1 MQHRLWDLAFL
12 QGMWQDASAC
22 CAHLKQQ
29 HVYAHGFHFPIVAA
43 VSTVAA
49 EIANEWSRQ
58 VLGKKRAIMKHFK
71 MRRDRRVAVAADWSG
86 PLPPKQQQPGNQTKA
101 KHLLGFMMN
110 FGLSGGMNPAGDTLA
125 VHRWWDF
132 GLYVQSLKADWGF
145 AVGCRRPPG
154 LDIQQALPGFPYE
167 VTGHASLAYD
177 AVSIFC
183 VASLATSVQWMP
195 DKSKSTRSCWVNIA
209 GAEIHSALYVPPPS
223 SVAKEERHSIVLS
236 YFQEWDAV
244 VSEVNRTDQ
253 KMASRTL
260 ISGCGDLN
268 MTPDL
273 KLLFEQCLQ
282 ARGLWWALQ
291 PTAATH
297 VKGGILDF
305 FWCERDSA
313 KAPPILHDGQVCLS
327 RGCRNPLCG
336 NLADA
341 TASKDLDHYAWTFTT
356 TLTRFPAA
364 DTAFGLYFS
373 KDADMWEC
381 AVHSLGEKVM
391 ELLALDLSTALPSS
405 QAWPWLTSKQRKCA
419 LNACAGLWDV
429 LMTMVGYG
437 AGLVT
442 LKPLSRSPKVPKAV
456 KQAFHA
462 MVRLSKLKPH
472 GATPA
477 EALRMKQAAQHEYRQ
492 QVALHR
498 KAALKFRCSRYLQ
511 LCTSKDPQAD
521 AFLSKCLKKNA
532 SGLPDNM
539 VNDEGEVLH
548 SQDVLHGAASY
559 LVQLQC
565 PPPFADMDH
574 RVQCDNVLLQV
585 RSEMRSRVND
595 SLPLTVPKITPEL
608 LSNAYQG
615 IDPSAECCGLPYVAL
630 LVPNPAHV
638 SWVHS
643 LHSLMHAFAVSP
655 FVWTKQSL
663 YHSLKPGRSPNAF
676 MSYRVLGLN
685 TAQGRLQEELFI
697 QFEPDL
703 WRHTGNFQEGRQEC
717 LVVVAADLCIASMR
731 LELGLPFG
739 LCLNDRKEA
748 FDTQWRSSMLINLA
762 SGVSCPR
769 SWCLADELLRTT
781 SMSVVKCG
789 TRSRSF
795 SSHVGVVQGRKLS
808 PLEFCIGQQNL
819 EEHAAQNMV
828 GIGIDPPALAVEAYH
843 RHRDGHST
851 DAPYDV
857 DEPRHLHNLVLD
869 GILTWSEAFSRASSD
884 TCRLILLDLAAPTK
898 RSIRSF
904 MDDTR
909 IPMASHGHAT
919 RAINLLQHVAALEQY
934 MYKPSKCSIVA
945 SGFSQRAPVM
955 LQGQEVNYCNEAV
968 QLGISLD
975 TRFDGGAHL
984 QLLMSRGPGR
994 MKCLLAELINLGM
1007 PMQAL
1012 LTSHADAD
1020 DPCSHLW
1027 H

>member
-1 MQHRLWDLAFL
+1 MV
-12 QGMWQDASAC
+12 G
-22 CAHLKQQ
+22 
-29 HVYAHGFHFPIVAA
+29 VAA
-43 VSTVAA
+43 HSSHAR
-49 EIANEWSRQ
+49 E
-58 VLGKKRAIMKHFK
+58 G
-71 MRRDRRVAVAADWSG
+71 
-86 PLPPKQQQPGNQTKA
+86 GN
-101 KHLLGFMMN
+101 
-110 FGLSGGMNPAGDTLA
+110 
-125 VHRWWDF
+125 
-132 GLYVQSLKADWGF
+132 
-145 AVGCRRPPG
+145 
-154 LDIQQALPGFPYE
+154 
-167 VTGHASLAYD
+167 
-177 AVSIFC
+177 
-183 VASLATSVQWMP
+183 
-195 DKSKSTRSCWVNIA
+195 
-209 GAEIHSALYVPPPS
+209 
-223 SVAKEERHSIVLS
+223 
-236 YFQEWDAV
+236 
-244 VSEVNRTDQ
+244 
-253 KMASRTL
+253 
-260 ISGCGDLN
+260 
-268 MTPDL
+268 
-273 KLLFEQCLQ
+273 
-282 ARGLWWALQ
+282 
-291 PTAATH
+291 
-297 VKGGILDF
+297 LDF

-313 KAPPILHDGQVCLS
+313 TAPPILHDGQVCLS
-327 RGCRNPLCG
+327 RGCRNPLRG

-381 AVHSLGEKVM
+381 AVHSMGEKVM

-472 GATPA
+472 GTTPA

-498 KAALKFRCSRYLQ
+498 KEALKFDAVDICSSALPK
-511 LCTSKDPQAD
+511 T
-521 AFLSKCLKKNA
+521 LKLMPSCPSA
-532 SGLPDNM
+532 SRRM
-539 VNDEGEVLH
+539 RVVCRTTWSTMKGEVLH

-595 SLPLTVPKITPEL
+595 SLR
-608 LSNAYQG
+608 
-615 IDPSAECCGLPYVAL
+615 
-630 LVPNPAHV
+630 
-638 SWVHS
+638 VHS

-685 TAQGRLQEELFI
+685 TVQGRLQEELFI

-703 WRHTGNFQEGRQEC
+703 WRHTGKFQEGRQEC
-717 LVVVAADLCIASMR
+717 LVVVAAADLCIAGMR

-909 IPMASHGHAT
+909 IPVASHGHAT

-984 QLLMSRGPGR
+984 QLLMSRRPGR

-1012 LTSHADAD
+1012 LTSMRTRMTPAATFGIELVVQVPYADKLLNALQAKWLRSALGCHSVPRVVMMAELGIQD
-1020 DPCSHLW
+1020 RLSATAWARALMLRRRSHLDPR
-1027 H
+1027 

>member
-1 MQHRLWDLAFL
+1 M
-12 QGMWQDASAC
+12 
-22 CAHLKQQ
+22 
-29 HVYAHGFHFPIVAA
+29 
-43 VSTVAA
+43 
-49 EIANEWSRQ
+49 
-58 VLGKKRAIMKHFK
+58 
-71 MRRDRRVAVAADWSG
+71 
-86 PLPPKQQQPGNQTKA
+86 
-101 KHLLGFMMN
+101 
-110 FGLSGGMNPAGDTLA
+110 
-125 VHRWWDF
+125 
-132 GLYVQSLKADWGF
+132 
-145 AVGCRRPPG
+145 
-154 LDIQQALPGFPYE
+154 
-167 VTGHASLAYD
+167 
-177 AVSIFC
+177 
-183 VASLATSVQWMP
+183 
-195 DKSKSTRSCWVNIA
+195 
-209 GAEIHSALYVPPPS
+209 
-223 SVAKEERHSIVLS
+223 
-236 YFQEWDAV
+236 
-244 VSEVNRTDQ
+244 
-253 KMASRTL
+253 
-260 ISGCGDLN
+260 
-268 MTPDL
+268 
-273 KLLFEQCLQ
+273 
-282 ARGLWWALQ
+282 
-291 PTAATH
+291 
-297 VKGGILDF
+297 KGGILDF

-313 KAPPILHDGQVCLS
+313 KAPPILHDGHVCLS

-615 IDPSAECCGLPYVAL
+615 IDPSAECCGLPYV
-630 LVPNPAHV
+630 NPAHV

-703 WRHTGNFQEGRQEC
+703 WRHTGKFQEGRREC

-808 PLEFCIGQQNL
+808 PLECCIGQQNL

-909 IPMASHGHAT
+909 IPVASHGHAT
-919 RAINLLQHVAALEQY
+919 RAINLLQHEAALEQY

-1012 LTSHADAD
+1012 LTSMRTRMTPAATFGIELVVQVPYADKLLNALQAKWLRSALGCHSVPRVVMMAELGIQDRLSATAWARALMLRRRSHLDPRYAQEDEIFKLAESCPSSWASAVKRKEIELGLATVPHGCDDASTKQLKAKLHSHAHTVILPAIRASEHRLWYACPKNIQHWRSFPPDAWTVASLSLWGVTIKD
-1020 DPCSHLW
+1020 AQAWAQLKLQGYFSRQDGHAGPSVPCSFCNDDLLETTEHMFLSCPRVHAMLDAVLLSACHETRLSVGSKLEHAEDVLPW
-1027 H
+1027 VYAAGKLLRSKHERLC